1 MIVKTTEEEKVKKVI
16 QNISF
21 ELEERII
28 FSDKQYDLTVSCG
41 YIEVKKNQK
50 NIKELMVKAD
60 ESMYIEKLKKNSEV
74 ADGAV

>member
-1 MIVKTTEEEKVKKVI
+1 M
-16 QNISF
+16 
-21 ELEERII
+21 
-28 FSDKQYDLTVSCG
+28 TVSCG

-60 ESMYIEKLKKNSEV
+60 ESMYIEKLKKSSEV

>member
-1 MIVKTTEEEKVKKVI
+1 MILRKYD
-16 QNISF
+16 S
-21 ELEERII
+21 LI